1 MQSCGGLTEQ
11 GISGCVMTSL
21 SREGRRHCGRQGG
34 ARRYKLK
41 GVFYGEDIGV
51 WLAVLR
57 QGKDEGGQSGGRE
70 RLVTKGQM
78 RAGLQ
83 G

>member
-1 MQSCGGLTEQ
+1 
-11 GISGCVMTSL
+11 MTSM
-21 SREGRRHCGRQGG
+21 SQEGRRHCWWQDG

-51 WLAVLR
+51 WLEVPW
-57 QGKDEGGQSGGRE
+57 QGKDEGGQSEGRE